1 MELRIPVH
9 NQSKLPYTSAY
20 LTFTLSTPILLLC
33 KNSLRKL
40 LHDAHINH
48 TVAYKTC
55 HQNTLNNLQTL
66 IKCRGGLKRLKLL
79 LDEMYAG
86 LKEYFE
92 ILGYE
97 TLTVQEVGLQG
108 AKDKDIVEYA
118 KKNNLLLITQDQKPA
133 ELAGL
138 MGVKCVLIS
147 NAMIA
152 KIADEKIK
160 EKYPEMKKHKP

>member
-1 MELRIPVH
+1 M
-9 NQSKLPYTSAY
+9 
-20 LTFTLSTPILLLC
+20 
-33 KNSLRKL
+33 
-40 LHDAHINH
+40 
-48 TVAYKTC
+48 
-55 HQNTLNNLQTL
+55 
-66 IKCRGGLKRLKLL
+66 GGLKRLKLL

-97 TLTVQEVGLQG
+97 ALTVQEVGLQG

-133 ELAGL
+133 ELAEL

-152 KIADEKIK
+152 KIADERIK
-160 EKYPEMKKHKP
+160 EKYPDIKP